1 MSKRPM
7 QKKAASKTAKTAK
20 PAQKA
25 GKPGPKKPASPPPP
39 PAKGKAGKAPA
50 EAPPGYDV
58 GPALIES
65 FATSNRITRFLL
77 ENLHE
82 DVWHAAPVGGRGRS
96 VAAIACHMHNARVM
110 WLASFGRKMRP
121 PPKLDHLAASKAD
134 TLKALEQSHEA
145 ISKVVSIALKTDGKI
160 ANFKAGAAPFLSY
173 LMTHD
178 AHHRGQI
185 CLMAKQVGHPL
196 GATVGYGMWEWSK
209 R

>member
-1 MSKRPM
+1 LV
-7 QKKAASKTAKTAK
+7 AASA
-20 PAQKA
+20 
-25 GKPGPKKPASPPPP
+25 
-39 PAKGKAGKAPA
+39 AKGKGAAA
-50 EAPPGYDV
+50 QASVGYDV

-77 ENLHE
+77 ENLHD

-96 VAAIACHMHNARVM
+96 VAAIACHIHNARVM
-110 WLASFGRKMRP
+110 WLASFGRKVKA

-134 TLKALEQSHEA
+134 ALKALDNSHEA
-145 ISKVVSIALKTDGKI
+145 ISRMVGIALKTDGRI

-196 GATVGYGMWEWSK
+196 GATIGYGMWEWSK

>member
-1 MSKRPM
+1 MPKRPM
-7 QKKAASKTAKTAK
+7 TKKAASKTAQTAPKAKSAAK
-20 PAQKA
+20 P
-25 GKPGPKKPASPPPP
+25 KKTASPPPP
-39 PAKGKAGKAPA
+39 PAKGKAGKAPGA
-50 EAPPGYDV
+50 APPAYDV

-77 ENLHE
+77 ENLHD

-145 ISKVVSIALKTDGKI
+145 ISKVVGLALETDGKI

-196 GATVGYGMWEWSK
+196 GASVGYGMWEWSK

>member
-7 QKKAASKTAKTAK
+7 TKKAASKTAA
-20 PAQKA
+20 KA
-25 GKPGPKKPASPPPP
+25 GKPAPKPKKPASPPPP
-39 PAKGKAGKAPA
+39 PAKGKAAKAPA
-50 EAPPGYDV
+50 DAPAGYDV
-58 GPALIES
+58 GPALIAS

-77 ENLHE
+77 ESLHD

-110 WLASFGRKMRP
+110 WLASFGRKIKA

-134 TLKALEQSHEA
+134 ALKALDQSHEA
-145 ISKVVSIALKTDGKI
+145 ISKVVGLALKTDGKI
-160 ANFKAGAAPFLSY
+160 GNFKAGAAPFLSY

-185 CLMAKQVGHPL
+185 CLMAKQAGHPL
-196 GATVGYGMWEWSK
+196 GASVGYGMWEWSK